1 MRDVT
6 AEKLKHSEKTD
17 CKKPKV
23 IALADMARNRL
34 YLTLSGNIDTKSLE
48 KLYTDI
54 RFCLC
59 DIQPNFDVIEDTSA
73 CNLLY
78 ITSLPLYKK
87 IIDYLIAKKVGRVIR
102 IIRNKSI
109 FRTQFV
115 NFAPKIQCYKAMYTQ
130 GIEEAEDRL
139 KRVERRNGLRF
150 KLFGPMIEF
159 RAKDASGKG
168 FCVDISTSGCAIESP
183 TLSLSVDTDIL
194 LTLTFDEHETLAS
207 IFRINAKVVRVD
219 NDMFAAQFLDF
230 NEKEKL
236 YQRLSHEVA
245 RTKCPIQK

>member
-1 MRDVT
+1 MRNVT
-6 AEKLKHSEKTD
+6 SEKLRHSAKTD
-17 CKKPKV
+17 CTKPKV

-34 YLTLSGNIDTKSLE
+34 YLTLSGNIDSKSLE

-54 RFCLC
+54 RFCVC
-59 DIQPNFDVIEDTSA
+59 DMQPSFDVVEDTSE

-78 ITSLPLYKK
+78 VTSLPVYKK

-102 IIRNKSI
+102 IIRSKGI
-109 FRTQFV
+109 FHTQFV
-115 NFAPKIQCYKAMYTQ
+115 NFAQKIQCYKAMYAQ
-130 GIEEAEDRL
+130 GIEEAEERL
-139 KRVERRNGLRF
+139 KRGERRNGLRF

-168 FCVDISTSGCAIESP
+168 FCIDISTSGCAIESP
-183 TLSLSVDTDIL
+183 TLPLSVDTAIH
-194 LTLTFDEHETLAS
+194 LTLTFDEHETLTS

-230 NEKEKL
+230 TEIEEL
-236 YQRLSHEVA
+236 YQRLSHEVG
-245 RTKCPIQK
+245 RTICSI